1 MGGNQNKEFR
11 GKTSIIRGGIR
22 YIDIVYIIMI
32 IKRKNICYLRF
43 YALKAG
49 EGNDFNQ
56 DYIQIVKRYMVKFG
70 CFNKSKNNF
79 FVEWESLQKGTGDII
94 QCVTG
99 LHT

>member
-1 MGGNQNKEFR
+1 
-11 GKTSIIRGGIR
+11 
-22 YIDIVYIIMI
+22 MI
-32 IKRKNICYLRF
+32 IKRKNICYLRL

-49 EGNDFNQ
+49 EGNDNNQ

-79 FVEWESLQKGTGDII
+79 FIAWESMQKGTVDII
-94 QCVTG
+94 QCVTE